1 MSSTDD
7 HLCIGWDRE
16 RPGTPVDA
24 RDKGVRRVAVATDS
38 TADLPP
44 ALASE
49 LGIAVVPCLI
59 FWGQEELL
67 DGVDVEPWAFYD
79 RLLHSSELPRTAQPA
94 IKSFVDAYRR
104 LLEEERYE
112 SVVSIHV
119 AGNLSGTV
127 NAAWAAAQSL
137 PDPSRI
143 DVIDS
148 GQVSMGMGWAVVRAA
163 RMAQAGATP
172 QELGEAIRDL
182 LPRLRAAALIDT
194 LENLYKGG
202 RISQITAA
210 VGTALQIKPL
220 ILIRDGQIQIADRVR
235 TRSRA
240 LQRLEALV
248 RGWGPLV
255 EVSVLHT
262 GAQELAEHLAGKLS
276 DLAPNGQ
283 LMVEPA
289 GPALTVHLGLGA
301 VGVCALA
308 AADEK

>member
-1 MSSTDD
+1 M
-7 HLCIGWDRE
+7 R
-16 RPGTPVDA
+16 
-24 RDKGVRRVAVATDS
+24 
-38 TADLPP
+38 
-44 ALASE
+44 
-49 LGIAVVPCLI
+49 
-59 FWGQEELL
+59 
-67 DGVDVEPWAFYD
+67 
-79 RLLHSSELPRTAQPA
+79 
-94 IKSFVDAYRR
+94 SFVETYRR
-104 LLEEERYE
+104 LLDEQGCEA
-112 SVVSIHV
+112 VVSIHV

-163 RMAQAGATP
+163 RMAQAGATSE
-172 QELGEAIRDL
+172 ELGEAVRDL

-202 RISQITAA
+202 RINQITAT

-220 ILIRDGQIQIADRVR
+220 ISIRDGQLQIADRVR
-235 TRSRA
+235 TRTRA

-248 RGWGPLV
+248 RGWGPLA

-262 GAQELAEHLAGKLS
+262 GARELAEHLAGKLA
-276 DLAPNGQ
+276 DLAPSGQ

-289 GPALTVHLGLGA
+289 GPALTVHIGLGA

-308 AADEK
+308 AAEK

>member
-1 MSSTDD
+1 M
-7 HLCIGWDRE
+7 GR
-16 RPGTPVDA
+16 V
-24 RDKGVRRVAVATDS
+24 GVVTDS

-44 ALASE
+44 DLASE

-67 DGVDVEPWAFYD
+67 DGVDLEPWAFYD
-79 RLLHSSELPRTAQPA
+79 RLSQSSDLPRTAQPA
-94 IKSFVDAYRR
+94 MSSFVEAYQQ
-104 LLEEERYE
+104 LLDQEAYE
-112 SVVSIHV
+112 AVVSIHV

-127 NAAWAAAQSL
+127 SAAWAAAQSL

-148 GQVSMGMGWAVVRAA
+148 GQVSMGMGWAVIRAA
-163 RMAQAGATP
+163 RMARAGATRE
-172 QELGEAIRDL
+172 ELGNAVREL
-182 LPRLRAAALIDT
+182 LPRLRGAALIDS

-210 VGTALQIKPL
+210 LGTVLQIKPL
-220 ILIRDGQIQIADRVR
+220 ITIQGGQVQVVDRVR

-248 RGWGPLV
+248 RTWGPLA

-262 GAQELAEHLAGKLS
+262 GAQELAEDLGGRLA
-276 DLAPNGQ
+276 DLAANGD
-283 LMVEPA
+283 LMIGPA
-289 GPALTVHLGLGA
+289 GSALTAHLGLGA
-301 VGVCALA
+301 VGVCGLLA
-308 AADEK
+308 SDA